1 MPIPE
6 LMDTLAIQNKFRKK
20 LLQKYTEEQIANPTE
35 EQSKEIQAII
45 QEESL
50 KLMMEMVPNKSVW
63 FMINDRGVDRY
74 NILMYYDNEYNRANG
89 EDL

>member
-1 MPIPE
+1 
-6 LMDTLAIQNKFRKK
+6 LAIQNKFREK
-20 LLQKYTEEQIANPTE
+20 LLQKYTEDQITNPTE

-50 KLMMEMVPNKSVW
+50 KLMMEMVSSKSVW
-63 FMINDRGVDRY
+63 FIINDRGIDEY
-74 NILMYYDNEYNRANG
+74 NIIMYYDNEYNKANG